1 MSQQQPLHAKE
12 FPAAHLDL
20 YAAIAEMPPAEREH
34 AKQEVVI
41 LANMRH
47 PCIVRYEGSFI
58 QDGSLHIVMQYCDG
72 GDLGARVR
80 AARKTKEYLPEVQ
93 ILDWF
98 AQLTLAVAYI
108 HRRRVLQ

>member
-1 MSQQQPLHAKE
+1 MPCSLFATLCS
-12 FPAAHLDL
+12 AVLG
-20 YAAIAEMPPAEREH
+20 AAIGEMPPAEREN

-58 QDGSLHIVMQYCDG
+58 QDGSLHIVMQFCEG
-72 GDLGARVR
+72 GDLGAKVR
-80 AARKTKEYLPEVQ
+80 AAKKAKSPIPEGH
-93 ILDWF
+93 ILDWL
-98 AQLTLAVAYI
+98 AQMVLAVAYI